1 MKLGIEQVGKGASD
15 PNTNLNLP
23 DAERAPAVSKQ
34 LFPTQ
39 IQREGLETA
48 GARLVFD
55 RFWFVVWS
63 LAPFPTC
70 SIGVSVFLVS
80 KPWFLQRPP
89 PSVRFGFCQTD
100 QPKPQKTYLR
110 PLSLRV
116 SIPVGAFS

>member
-1 MKLGIEQVGKGASD
+1 MKLGIEQVGKGASE
-15 PNTNLNLP
+15 PNTNPNLP

-48 GARLVFD
+48 GARLVSG
-55 RFWFVVWS
+55 RFRLVFGS

-80 KPWFLQRPP
+80 EPWF
-89 PSVRFGFCQTD
+89 
-100 QPKPQKTYLR
+100 
-110 PLSLRV
+110 
-116 SIPVGAFS
+116 